1 MALADDQQQKGPL
14 PPMPDPLDPQ
24 SSPPL
29 DRFCDLVLKGGVV
42 DGVIYPGVLIELARG
57 FRFQSLAG
65 TSVGAIAA
73 ALAAASELS
82 RRFGSD
88 VGFNEVLRKVPD
100 ELAQPDP
107 QKEGQTVLQ
116 SLFQTE
122 PALQRLFS
130 AVVDLMSVKRT
141 EFACAL
147 VTAIRVHYK
156 WVLVGWFVTG
166 FVGVLVTT
174 LIGLLLA
181 YFLAVQL
188 VWHEPTFSYL
198 SALSFVS
205 VFSHF
210 PFALVT
216 GLLAAVFG
224 FVRTVY
230 REYLCLT
237 GQPGFGFCSG
247 LSTDGGKSE
256 ALTEWLH
263 RGIQGAARM
272 ELSRPLTFQDLW
284 DAPCGPK
291 KVDGTPL
298 EKSIDLRMMTT
309 SISHGRPYEMPMVDT
324 SVRLFFS
331 LKEWSHYFPPS
342 IMEHLGEVS
351 QPYTQETID
360 LLAGGD
366 IDGMRQ
372 PDVQNSPHVE
382 SIPHDPDCKNCDDRA
397 CCEDCKHDFRELPV
411 GQLPVL
417 VAVRL
422 SMNVPVLFQALPL
435 WAIDHEGGRKKFP
448 EKPEA
453 PMFKKAWF
461 ADGGLTS
468 NFPLHIFDSPIPEW
482 PTFGVYIA
490 EKSRQDTSNE
500 NPHAKKP
507 PYWLTKF
514 HTSGRGEKWFD
525 ISDVNTQS
533 AGKPTNLKG
542 FADYLFGA
550 GFAAKDW
557 ADNANLRLPGTRD
570 RVVVV
575 YTEGLTQ
582 GGFNLKLPGDRI
594 KKLGYTNGTEAGV
607 ALAQKFLPSVPKF
620 NPKLEG
626 SAAWLDHRWMR
637 FNAYLTA
644 VKSHLQGLSVSANN
658 AHGTSSLRDQIEQ
671 AKHQAPLYYEKCF
684 EPKLTDLQATSLNKA
699 LDALEDLDA
708 AMTADM
714 VTQPYVARP
723 QYELKP
729 RSRI

>member
-1 MALADDQQQKGPL
+1 MPLADDQQQEEVP

-42 DGVIYPGVLIELARG
+42 DGVIYPGVLIELARE

-82 RRFGSD
+82 RRLGSD
-88 VGFNEVLRKVPD
+88 IGFNEVLRKVPD

-107 QKEGQTVLQ
+107 KKESQTVLQ

-122 PALQRLFS
+122 PALQRLFA
-130 AVVDLMSVKRT
+130 AVVDLMSVKRSA
-141 EFACAL
+141 FLCAFF
-147 VTAIRVHYK
+147 TAIRVHYK
-156 WVLVGWFVTG
+156 WVLLGWFLVG
-166 FVGVLVTT
+166 FAGVLVTT
-174 LIGLLLA
+174 LVGLVLA
-181 YFLAVQL
+181 YFLANQL
-188 VWHEPTFSYL
+188 FVR
-198 SALSFVS
+198 ALTDSLLPAQSFVG
-205 VFSHF
+205 VFSHL

-216 GLLAAVFG
+216 GLLVAVFG
-224 FVRTVY
+224 FGRTVY

-247 LSTDGGKSE
+247 LSTDGGKTE

-291 KVDGTPL
+291 NVDGTPL

-309 SISHGRPYEMPMVDT
+309 SVSHGRPYEMPMVDT

-331 LKEWSHYFPPS
+331 LREWSHYFPPS
-342 IMEHLGEVS
+342 IIEHLRVVS
-351 QPYTQETID
+351 ARYSQETID

-366 IDGMRQ
+366 IDGVRQ

-382 SIPHDPDCKNCDDRA
+382 WIPRYPDCKNCDDRA
-397 CCEDCKHDFRELPV
+397 CCEDCKDDFRELPV

-435 WAIDHEGGRKKFP
+435 WAIDNEGGRKEFP
-448 EKPEA
+448 GRHDA
-453 PMFKKAWF
+453 PKFKKAWF

-468 NFPLHIFDSPIPEW
+468 NFPLHIFDNPIPEW

-490 EKSRQDTSNE
+490 EKSRNE
-500 NPHAKKP
+500 TQTAPPSINKP
-507 PYWLTKF
+507 YMLTKF

-525 ISDVNTQS
+525 ISEVNTENAS
-533 AGKPTNLKG
+533 KSTNPKG
-542 FADYLFGA
+542 FADYLFGV

-557 ADNANLRLPGTRD
+557 ADNANLRMPGTRD

-582 GGFNLKLPGDRI
+582 GGFNLKLAGASI
-594 KKLGYTNGTEAGV
+594 KELGYINGTKAGE
-607 ALAQKFLPSVPKF
+607 ALAKKFLPSEPKF

-626 SAAWLDHRWMR
+626 SAAWLDHRWVR
-637 FNAYLTA
+637 FNAYLAA
-644 VKSHLQGLSVSANN
+644 VKSHLQGLSMAVNS
-658 AHGTSSLRDQIEQ
+658 AHGTSSLREQIAQ
-671 AKHQAPLYYEKCF
+671 AKDKAPLYFVSCF

-699 LDALEDLDA
+699 LDALASLEA
-708 AMTADM
+708 ALAADT
-714 VTQPYVARP
+714 VTQPYMAKP
-723 QYELKP
+723 QYELKA
-729 RSRI
+729 RSRL

>member
-1 MALADDQQQKGPL
+1 MLLTDDPQPSESI
-14 PPMPDPLDPQ
+14 PPMPPPLDPQ
-24 SSPPL
+24 TSPPL

-73 ALAAASELS
+73 ALAAASEFS
-82 RRFGSD
+82 RRLGSD
-88 VGFNEVLRKVPD
+88 IGFNEVLRKVPD

-107 QKEGQTVLQ
+107 LKKSQTVLQ

-122 PALQRLFS
+122 PALQRLFA
-130 AVVDLMSVKRT
+130 AVVDLMSVKRG
-141 EFACAL
+141 EFLCAL

-156 WVLVGWFVTG
+156 WVLLGWFLVG
-166 FVGVLVTT
+166 FAGVLIAT
-174 LIGLLLA
+174 
-181 YFLAVQL
+181 LAVPF
-188 VWHEPTFSYL
+188 VDSYL
-198 SALSFVS
+198 HFVYATYEYAVLGIEIFS
-205 VFSHF
+205 IVFSHL
-210 PFALVT
+210 PLAVVI

-224 FVRTVY
+224 FGLTVY

-247 LSTDGGKSE
+247 LSTNGGKTE
-256 ALTEWLH
+256 ALSEWLH

-291 KVDGTPL
+291 NVDGTPL

-309 SISHGRPYEMPMVDT
+309 CVSHGRPYELPKVDK

-342 IMEHLGEVS
+342 ILGHLRAVS
-351 QPYTQETID
+351 PRYSKETID
-360 LLAGGD
+360 FLAGGD
-366 IDGMRQ
+366 IDGVRQ

-382 SIPHDPDCKNCDDRA
+382 WIPCGPGCRNCKDRA
-397 CCEDCKHDFRELPV
+397 CCEDCKDDFRELPV

-422 SMNVPVLFQALPL
+422 SMNVPVLFQAVPL
-435 WAIDHEGGRKKFP
+435 WAIDHERGRTKTVGGIKAP
-448 EKPEA
+448 E
-453 PMFKKAWF
+453 FKRAWF
-461 ADGGLTS
+461 ADGGLAS

-490 EKSRQDTSNE
+490 EKSRKETLDE
-500 NPHAKKP
+500 KPHAKKL
-507 PYWLTKF
+507 PYFLTQF

-525 ISDVNTQS
+525 ISDVNTGS
-533 AGKPTNLKG
+533 AGKPTNPKG
-542 FADYLFGA
+542 FTDYLFGV

-557 ADNANLRLPGTRD
+557 ADNANLRMPGTRD
-570 RVVVV
+570 RVAVV

-582 GGFNLKLPGDRI
+582 GGFNLKLSDAKI
-594 KKLGYTNGTEAGV
+594 KELGYRNGTEAGE
-607 ALAQKFLPSVPKF
+607 ALAKKFLPSEPKF

-637 FNAYLTA
+637 FNAYLSA
-644 VKSHLQGLSVSANN
+644 VKSHLLGLGISANS
-658 AHGTSSLRDQIEQ
+658 AQGTSSLREQIEQ
-671 AKHQAPLYYEKCF
+671 AKYKAPLYFEKCF
-684 EPKLTDLQATSLNKA
+684 EPLLTDLQAASLNKA
-699 LDALEDLDA
+699 LDALEELEA
-708 AMTADM
+708 ALAADT

-723 QYELKP
+723 QYELKA
-729 RSRI
+729 RARL